1 MDKLNITKEQLEKLK
16 DLDLDSILK
25 KVEERTKIPY
35 FSCRICFDKKR
46 VHVCGGSDR
55 ACPSCGPRYK

>member
-1 MDKLNITKEQLEKLK
+1 MDKLNISKETLEKLK

-25 KVEERTKIPY
+25 KVEEKTKTLH

-46 VHVCGGSDR
+46 VHVCGGTDR
-55 ACPSCGPRYK
+55 SCPACSPRYK